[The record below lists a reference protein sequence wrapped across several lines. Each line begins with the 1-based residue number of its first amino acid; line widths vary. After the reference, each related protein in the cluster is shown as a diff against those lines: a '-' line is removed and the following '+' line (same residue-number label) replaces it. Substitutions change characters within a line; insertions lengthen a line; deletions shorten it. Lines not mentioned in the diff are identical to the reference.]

1 MPRHSK
7 SAPNPFDSSNTFSFF
22 EKGVQTKSWTNDDPD
37 WNLHTQQGLACILHF
52 SAFKDWLFC
61 TFPHLSSF
69 IPKEAFGDAIID
81 VGRHP
86 KSVFARQIRN
96 SGLRAT
102 EYPLASVAESPL
114 LREIAL
120 ETQTKAL
127 KRRPMSLF
135 ARLRRGGEG
144 QARGKGARGHAPCSN
159 NPRAGGQPTG
169 LSVAL
174 RKLRAGHTPA
184 PCSFMHA
191 LYAAYSQCSE
201 NLRNPVGLR
210 DARRVAEIVMV
221 RDSRNRGHFL
231 RERHLRHLV
240 SRFHLQALRTAHPSA
255 RPAVAAPAKPPLKCA
270 HGSRLP
276 RPFAYREPEFVVHRP
291 GANVE
296 DAGPTE
302 RRQHAP
308 QPTPVG

>member
-7 SAPNPFDSSNTFSFF
+7 SAPNPFDSSKTFNFF

-174 RKLRAGHTPA
+174 RKLRAGHTPRA
-184 PCSFMHA
+184 PVHHKA
-191 LYAAYSQCSE
+191 LF
-201 NLRNPVGLR
+201 LDKRRNPTAFTFLHAKAAWPSEAADKRTTPKRRASCGGR
-210 DARRVAEIVMV
+210 GGARQ
-221 RDSRNRGHFL
+221 
-231 RERHLRHLV
+231 ER
-240 SRFHLQALRTAHPSA
+240 
-255 RPAVAAPAKPPLKCA
+255 RPQ
-270 HGSRLP
+270 GRRLP
-276 RPFAYREPEFVVHRP
+276 
-291 GANVE
+291 
-296 DAGPTE
+296 
-302 RRQHAP
+302 Q
-308 QPTPVG
+308 